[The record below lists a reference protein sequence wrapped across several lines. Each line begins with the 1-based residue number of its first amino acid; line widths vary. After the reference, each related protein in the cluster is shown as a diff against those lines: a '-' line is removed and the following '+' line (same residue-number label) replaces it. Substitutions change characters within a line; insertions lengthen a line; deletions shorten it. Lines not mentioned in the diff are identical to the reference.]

1 MAESKFYVGLQ
12 NLGSCGIITFTRKH
26 KEHIEEAEF
35 GLFLDISQLRKNC
48 EV

>member
-1 MAESKFYVGLQ
+1 MAESKFFVGLQ
-12 NLGSCGIITFTRKH
+12 NLETCGIITFIRKH

-35 GLFLDISQLRKNC
+35 GLFLDISQLRTNC